1 MPWPSNELKDYSE
14 FPRVRQRR
22 NIKTRPRFDV
32 LRHTVILQPSSQER
46 ETLSDNDPGTALV
59 IGGSRGIGRAVAL
72 RLARAGFDIWLTY
85 RSKHEQAAEVKLE
98 IENIG
103 RLCELLCFDVGDR
116 AATDAA
122 LRDRAEK
129 TSPAVVV
136 FNAGVTRDN
145 LLVWMKP
152 EEWSDVIRTDLD
164 GFFNVTS
171 AILFS
176 MIRARRGRIV
186 AVSSISGQVGQAGQV
201 NYSAA
206 KAGLIGACKALARE
220 VGKRNICVNVVAPG
234 LIETDM
240 TEHLPKDKILPMIP
254 LGRIGT
260 VDDVA
265 SVIEFL
271 CREPS
276 MYIHGQVIGIN
287 GGLAT

>member
-1 MPWPSNELKDYSE
+1 LSE
-14 FPRVRQRR
+14 P
-22 NIKTRPRFDV
+22 N
-32 LRHTVILQPSSQER
+32 
-46 ETLSDNDPGTALV
+46 PGIALIV
-59 IGGSRGIGRAVAL
+59 GGSRGIGRAIAL
-72 RLARAGFDIWLTY
+72 RLARSGCDIWLTY
-85 RSKHEQAAEVKLE
+85 RSNHEQAQETKQQ
-98 IENIG
+98 IEQLG
-103 RLCELLCFDVGDR
+103 RACDLLCFDVSDR
-116 AATDAA
+116 EATDKA
-122 LRDRAEK
+122 LRQRAEE
-129 TSPAVVV
+129 TAPAIVV

-145 LLVWMKP
+145 LLVWMSP
-152 EEWSDVIRTDLD
+152 QEWSDVIRTDLD

-171 AILFS
+171 AVLFS

-240 TEHLPKDKILPMIP
+240 TANVPKEKVLPLIP
-254 LGRIGT
+254 LGRIGQ

-287 GGLAT
+287 GGLST